1 MCCSDQVSGGEATT
15 AAICN
20 LVAIFRRRTAVRV
33 ESRVQAR
40 ARGQTCQQFTSHV
53 RVRDLIISP
62 IIRPN
67 QVQM

>member
-1 MCCSDQVSGGEATT
+1 MCCSDPVSGGVATT
-15 AAICN
+15 TACCN

-53 RVRDLIISP
+53 RVRVLMK

-67 QVQM
+67 QV